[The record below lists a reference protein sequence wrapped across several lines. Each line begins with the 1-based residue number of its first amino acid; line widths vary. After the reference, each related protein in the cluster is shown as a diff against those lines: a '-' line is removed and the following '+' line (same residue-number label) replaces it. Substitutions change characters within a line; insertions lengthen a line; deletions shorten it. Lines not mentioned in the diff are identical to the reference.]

1 MCTLGP
7 NLTSS
12 LSVKIQLGL
21 SAVLSPTIAPYSL
34 SKVLL
39 LVVFGSFFRRIT
51 RLLNL
56 CVIPF
61 SLLFTAA
68 LSFYWLQPALNLWL
82 KQAHWL
88 PYVSVVIAAA
98 MAWQFGRSRLVWQA
112 VLLLLLLPL
121 SLPWLEPATQLS
133 VRYCFILL
141 VLCWLVCAT
150 DKGFAPVNLAM
161 SLLIIGLLA
170 ASSVWLV
177 PQLTSQAAIFQY
189 LVQPVTGWLFKLWP
203 QARQIFSAAELLLTL
218 LSLVVLLV
226 QNIRQQNNSQVA
238 LLMSGLS
245 VMLLYVLAQPF
256 ANQLAVIV
264 LSVMIC
270 IAVIR
275 DSFAMAFKDE
285 LTGVPSRRALMQYVQ
300 TLGRKYTVVMSDIDH
315 FKSFNDTY
323 GHDVGDEVLKLVAS
337 KLSKITGG
345 GKAFRYGGEEFIMLF
360 AGKTAEQV
368 LPHVEAIR
376 QTIAD
381 YDIALRTKPRPS
393 KAPKAKSQKPPREKI
408 VKVTSSFGIAQRS
421 AQHSDFASIMKQAD
435 VALYAAK
442 KAGRNCVKVAK
453 Q

>member
-1 MCTLGP
+1 M
-7 NLTSS
+7 
-12 LSVKIQLGL
+12 
-21 SAVLSPTIAPYSL
+21 LSPTIAPYSL

-39 LVVFGSFFRRIT
+39 LFVFGSFFRRCA

-61 SLLFTAA
+61 SLLLAA
-68 LSFYWLQPALNLWL
+68 GLSYQLLQSGIKLWL
-82 KQAHWL
+82 NQAQWL
-88 PYVSVVIAAA
+88 PYVSIAIAAA
-98 MAWQFGRSRLVWQA
+98 MAWQFGRSRLVWLA
-112 VLLLLLLPL
+112 LLFLLLLPL
-121 SLPWLEPATQLS
+121 PLPWLEPATQLS
-133 VRYCFILL
+133 VRYCFMLLILG
-141 VLCWLVCAT
+141 WLVCAA
-150 DKGFAPVNLAM
+150 DKGFAPINLAI
-161 SLLIIGLLA
+161 SGLIIGLLA
-170 ASSVWLV
+170 AASMWLL
-177 PQLTSQAAIFQY
+177 PQLSS
-189 LVQPVTGWLFKLWP
+189 QPVLFQHLIQPATGWLFKLWP
-203 QARQIFSAAELLLTL
+203 QARQLFSATELLLTL

-226 QNIRQQNNSQVA
+226 QNIRHLNNSQVA
-238 LLMSGLS
+238 LLASGLS
-245 VMLLYVLAQPF
+245 VSLLYALAQPA

-264 LSVMIC
+264 LSLLIC

-285 LTGVPSRRALMQYVQ
+285 LTGIPSRRALMQYVQ

-323 GHDVGDEVLKLVAS
+323 GHDVGDEVLRLVAS
-337 KLSKITGG
+337 KLNKISGG

-368 LPHVEAIR
+368 APHVEAIR

-381 YDIALRTKPRPS
+381 YNIALRTKPRPS
-393 KAPKAKSQKPPREKI
+393 KAPKAKSKKPPGEKI

-421 AQHSDFASIMKQAD
+421 PEHSDFASIMKQAD